1 MSFCS
6 SVQKNFC
13 GFQRFRRENNLLIQS
28 KNTHEVSRKKSEQP
42 MWAAR
47 SILVEIKEL
56 ENYQLSIASVE
67 PTAS

>member
-1 MSFCS
+1 MWN
-6 SVQKNFC
+6 VVARYYGNNF
-13 GFQRFRRENNLLIQS
+13 LILS